1 MPKMMSRHELAKH
14 FGRRVS
20 RGEFER
26 IFSRLTPNKLK
37 TQKTV
42 HGRDS
47 EGNAKSV
54 TYNPVVA
61 ARHPQSPK
69 AIRKRANR

>member
-1 MPKMMSRHELAKH
+1 MTKMMSRHDVARKL
-14 FGRRVS
+14 GRRVS
-20 RGEFER
+20 KGEFER
-26 IFSRLTPNKLK
+26 IFSKLVPNKLK

-54 TYNPVVA
+54 TYNPTIA
-61 ARHPQSPK
+61 ARHPHSPK
-69 AIRKRANR
+69 AIRKNAES